1 MLIDGI
7 YSFVTD
13 FLLKFMRKD
22 HYSKNFLWE
31 IKWLVSKMTRL
42 AWVRYHRF
50 FKSNAFETFHYPH
63 MIDHEKLHMT
73 NYYFSKSSSSKK

>member
-42 AWVRYHRF
+42 VWVRYHRF
-50 FKSNAFETFHYPH
+50 LNQTLL
-63 MIDHEKLHMT
+63 KLFIAHIW
-73 NYYFSKSSSSKK
+73 